1 MSLAERIE
9 KDFVAAYKA
18 KDELK
23 VSVLRMLK
31 AAVKNRQVEL
41 MRPPTDEDVLAV
53 VAKQVKQ
60 RQESVEVFAAAG
72 RTQLAD
78 KEAAEQAVLESYLPT
93 RLGDAEL
100 AALVE
105 EAVAAAGATGMKD
118 MGKVMQVAMAKA
130 AGRADGKHLSQ
141 LVKARL
147 SA

>member
-1 MSLAERIE
+1 MSLADRIE

-18 KDELK
+18 RNEIT

-31 AAVKNRQVEL
+31 TAVKNRQVEL
-41 MRPPTDEDVLAV
+41 MRPPTDEEVLAV

-60 RQESVEVFAAAG
+60 RQESVEQFTAAG
-72 RTQLAD
+72 RSELAA
-78 KEAAEQAVLESYLPT
+78 KEAAEQAVLESYLPA

-100 AALVE
+100 AALVDE
-105 EAVAAAGATGMKD
+105 VIAATGATGMKD
-118 MGKVMQVAMAKA
+118 MGKVMPAALAKA
-130 AGRADGKHLSQ
+130 AGRADGKLLSQ